1 MKENRLLASHWSF
14 FNDQIEKFA
23 YWENFLT
30 KKECKN
36 IIKIGNK
43 HKPIKARV
51 GNSSKIK
58 TELSIRKSSVNF
70 LYPEKEN
77 EWLFRRLTDVILDL
91 NKRFFKFDISGLSE
105 GVQFTHYKAPDG
117 MYKKH
122 TDMCLGF
129 QVRKLSISV
138 QLSDPSTYEGG
149 DLLLHQETP
158 PVKMPRKQGTLLM
171 FPSYTLHE
179 VTPVTK
185 NERYSLVCWVNGKQ
199 FK

>member
-1 MKENRLLASHWSF
+1 MKENRLKASHWDF
-14 FNDQIEKFA
+14 FNDQIEKFS
-23 YWENFLT
+23 YWEDFLT
-30 KKECKN
+30 QKECKN

-43 HKPIKARV
+43 NKPIKAKV
-51 GNSSKIK
+51 GNIGKAKKELKIRD
-58 TELSIRKSSVNF
+58 SNINF
-70 LYPEKEN
+70 LYPNEEN

-91 NKRFFKFDISGLSE
+91 NKKFFKFDISGLSE
-105 GVQFTHYKAPDG
+105 GVQFTHYKTPDG

-122 TDMCLGF
+122 VDMGLGF

-149 DLLLHQETP
+149 DLLLHQDSLPT
-158 PVKMPRKQGTLLM
+158 KMPRKQGTLLM